1 MDRRQI
7 LIAIPAL
14 LAGATGPAAGKSST
28 TSPNMQWR
36 LDTKPVLT
44 GLNAPV
50 GMAYD
55 SAGALYIANWASGT
69 IDRLEGNGR
78 CETFVHGLN
87 GPSGLAVAAD
97 GDLFVASYYDDLV
110 WRIKPNGE
118 RSVFV
123 KNLATP
129 AGLSFEPSGRLL
141 IANRRTNQ
149 ILAVEPD
156 GRLVAVAERLQT
168 PVGAVRFVSGELVVS
183 NIDGG
188 ITVIDGQGKMHAV
201 TGAVRQPGPGIVLA
215 ADDAVFVADYGGTR
229 IHHVSLSGRVDTIV
243 DGLRSPVGLAVSPQ
257 GDLMVTTWGDNALF
271 RIRRI
276 AQ

>member
-1 MDRRQI
+1 MNRRQI
-7 LIAIPAL
+7 LMAIPAL
-14 LAGATGPAAGKSST
+14 LAGATGTVASKPSAT
-28 TSPNMQWR
+28 RPNLRWI
-36 LDTKPVLT
+36 LDPKPVLT
-44 GLNAPV
+44 GLSAPV
-50 GMAYD
+50 GMSYD
-55 SAGALYIANWASGT
+55 SAGTLFIANWASGT
-69 IDRLEGNGR
+69 IDRLLGNGR
-78 CETFVHGLN
+78 RETFAQGLN
-87 GPSGLAVAAD
+87 GPSGLVVAAD
-97 GDLFVASYYDDLV
+97 GDLFVASYQDDVV

-129 AGLSFEPSGRLL
+129 AGLSLEPNGRLL

-156 GRLVAVAERLQT
+156 GNLVAVAERLQT

-188 ITVIDGQGKMHAV
+188 ITVVDGQGKMHSA
-201 TGAVRQPGPGIVLA
+201 TSALRRPGPGIVQA
-215 ADDAVFVADYGGTR
+215 ADDAVFVVDYGGTSIR
-229 IHHVSLSGRVDTIV
+229 QVSLSGRVETIV
-243 DGLRSPVGLAVSPQ
+243 EGLRSPVGLTVSQQ

>member
-1 MDRRQI
+1 MRWI
-7 LIAIPAL
+7 LDP
-14 LAGATGPAAGKSST
+14 
-28 TSPNMQWR
+28 
-36 LDTKPVLT
+36 KPVLT
-44 GLNAPV
+44 GLSAPV
-50 GMAYD
+50 GMSYD
-55 SAGALYIANWASGT
+55 SVGTLYIANWASGT
-69 IDRLEGNGR
+69 IDRLLGNGR
-78 CETFVHGLN
+78 RETFVRGLN
-87 GPSGLAVAAD
+87 GPSGLVVAAG
-97 GDLFVASYYDDLV
+97 GDLFVASYHDDCV

-149 ILAVEPD
+149 ILAVELD
-156 GRLVAVAERLQT
+156 GKLIAVAERLQT
-168 PVGAVRFVSGELVVS
+168 PVGVVRFVSGELVVS

-188 ITVIDGQGKMHAV
+188 ITVIDGQGKMRTV
-201 TGAVRQPGPGIVLA
+201 TSALRQPGPGIVQA
-215 ADDAVFVADYGGTR
+215 ADDAVFVVDYGGTR
-229 IHHVSLSGRVDTIV
+229 IRQVSLSGRVGSIV

-257 GDLMVTTWGDNALF
+257 GDLMVATWGDNALF